1 MRLKSLRKRTSLEAA
16 SGERV
21 TFVVKSAAVDVEI
34 FMQNTM

>member
-1 MRLKSLRKRTSLEAA
+1 MRPKTLRKRTSLGAA

-34 FMQNTM
+34 FIQNTM